1 MDDVLLMCYAFVWG
15 LDIRLLVGYRV
26 YILYT
31 NSSIDMM
38 YNIVE

>member
-1 MDDVLLMCYAFVWG
+1 MMAMDASMHSWTLVIC
-15 LDIRLLVGYRV
+15 LLVGYSV

-38 YNIVE
+38 YNIV